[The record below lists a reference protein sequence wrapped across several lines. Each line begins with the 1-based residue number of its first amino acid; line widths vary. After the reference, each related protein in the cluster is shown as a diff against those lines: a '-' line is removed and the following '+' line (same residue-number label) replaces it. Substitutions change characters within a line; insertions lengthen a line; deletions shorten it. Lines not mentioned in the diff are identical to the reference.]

1 MTNPSLVV
9 LPFTDGSGAQDQATF
24 CEGVANDLINALG
37 NAANLHLAPRAAGFA
52 LRSAQPD
59 CRAIGKK
66 LGVGAVLHG
75 DLVRDGDRLRLTAHL
90 SSTDTG
96 QDLWARR
103 YEGALG
109 QLFADLDDLLDHATK
124 ALGVEPSPGRRF
136 TVQIGTTSS
145 IKAYDLYLQGL
156 GLFHERYALKN
167 CAAAREV
174 LGKAVEVDPRFAK
187 AWARLADCHS
197 SYYMLFDSS
206 TPMHWQMAVDAARRA
221 VEIAP
226 ELPLAHTALGVAQ
239 TLAKDFDAAE
249 ASFDRAIAMN
259 PRYFEAYYHYARMTF
274 QRGKLSKAAELF
286 EKAAEVRP
294 EDYQVPLLLRQVYL
308 SLGNLDKA
316 MQTARHG
323 IAIAQQHLALAPND
337 ARAIYLASGSMI
349 QLGMYKEAVEW
360 AERALRIDPQDP
372 IINYNVA
379 CCYAQAGEAEKA
391 MDCLEKARRSGTV
404 SLGWL
409 KNDSDLVA
417 LMGNLRFQKM
427 IKELEA
433 AEAS

>member
-1 MTNPSLVV
+1 MANPSLVV
-9 LPFTDGSGAQDQATF
+9 LPFTDGSAAQDQATF

-37 NAANLHLAPRAAGFA
+37 NAANLRLAPRSAGFA
-52 LRSAQPD
+52 ARAPQPD
-59 CRAIGKK
+59 VRAIGAK
-66 LGVGAVLHG
+66 LGVDAVLHG
-75 DLVRDGDRLRLTAHL
+75 ELVREGDRLRLTAHL
-90 SSTDTG
+90 SAASTG
-96 QDLWARR
+96 QDIWARR
-103 YEGALG
+103 YEGSLG
-109 QLFADLDDLLDHATK
+109 QLFTDLDDLLTNATK
-124 ALGVEPSPGRRF
+124 ALGVEPSAGRRF
-136 TVQIGTTSS
+136 SVQIGTTSS
-145 IKAYDLYLQGL
+145 IKAYDLYLKGL

-174 LGKAVEVDPRFAK
+174 LGKAVEIDPRFAK

-197 SYYMLFDSS
+197 SFYMLFDSS
-206 TPMHWQMAVDAARRA
+206 TPMHWQMALEAARRA

-226 ELPLAHTALGVAQ
+226 ELPLAHTALGVAL
-239 TLAKDFDAAE
+239 TLAKDFDAAD
-249 ASFDRAIAMN
+249 ASFERATAMN
-259 PRYFEAYYHYARMTF
+259 PRYFEAYYHHARMTF
-274 QRGKLSKAAELF
+274 QRGLLPKAAALF

-308 SLGNLDKA
+308 SLGNLEKA
-316 MQTARHG
+316 MQTARQG
-323 IAIAQQHLALAPND
+323 IAIAQQHLAHSPND

-379 CCYAQAGEAEKA
+379 CCYAQAGEQEKA

-417 LMGNLRFQKM
+417 LIGNPRFQKM
-427 IKELEA
+427 LKELEA
-433 AEAS
+433 AEAL